1 MTRPQPIIP
10 HPMLN
15 PTPTSGLLRTAARC
29 LAAMVLLV
37 AGSVRVLAGND
48 PAPAFAD
55 PLLFVENAGQVVNT
69 EGALQPDVLY
79 TMEHGGLTVFVRN
92 NGLSYQFEHSKYS
105 DGTDGT
111 PLPDHISRVRTFY
124 ASHRV
129 DLNLVGARTDA
140 TVTREQVNKYFEQF
154 FLPQCQAGVRAAT
167 CERLTVHDV
176 YPNIDWVLY
185 VKDGGLKYDFVVRPG
200 GDPSAIAMRYEHMDG
215 LELDAA
221 GDLMLTTQL
230 GTVRDSRPTVVS
242 DGRDL
247 SARFVK
253 NAEGHM
259 TFAIDGYTPGSACVI
274 DPSVIWAGYYGTSG
288 TELGGSDVVT
298 DASGNVYMC
307 GSTDAAGSV
316 LNQGGYFT
324 SNQGQ
329 SDWYIVKWGP
339 GGAPRLWGTYY
350 GGPQNEGFFAF
361 GDADIDAH
369 LAICNG
375 ANAALYFTGT
385 TASTSTGAPFA
396 TLNTGAG
403 ACASSH
409 AFIIKFLLNGT
420 FQWSR
425 FYGGNTPCG
434 LGDFGCGIAVDAG
447 GGNIYVTGATMHS
460 NTLVAPVGFNS
471 FSGISDG
478 FLLRLNNLG
487 TVLWDRFMGDGVN
500 PVNGEDVGSQILYA
514 PDRTVVIGG
523 YTRSTT
529 GVALNAFQGTLQGPQ
544 DGWLSKYSATNGATI
559 WSTYYGGVDMGNGDH
574 IRDVAMDA
582 NYNIYTVGN
591 TASGNA
597 IATCAQ
603 QIVQGGGQDAFL
615 TKWTRQGMRVW
626 GTYCG
631 GAGNEWGF
639 GVCVDAQ
646 GYPYISGQTGSSGM
660 FLNGLTNYNGLNF
673 AVLNGWSDAFVAR
686 YTHTGQLMWRSY
698 YGGTGTDVSRALNFD
713 ASSGSIYLTGYST
726 ATGLATAGQW
736 NYTPG
741 AQLDALIAKI
751 DPVTNYGGV
760 LKLKPNA
767 ILGGAVPF
775 GVGCQMNDGLTTI
788 PLSQPYTNLGFPHT
802 GSEVTTAAVL
812 ATTGSN
818 AIVDWV
824 LLELRHPT
832 DNCQLVASRAALITV
847 MGAIVDVDGFSPI
860 TFNAPSGSYK
870 VALRHRNHL
879 GVMTNSALAFVSGG
893 PVVNVNLSAA
903 GTVMYT
909 TGGPARQTLPC
920 GQMALWPGNARTFDV
935 QPEQIHYPSD
945 GQAVLDRLGGNP
957 VATLNGYWT
966 EDVNMNF
973 QVKYTGG
980 SNDRDF
986 ILQTLGGN
994 PANVIIEQLPY

>member
-1 MTRPQPIIP
+1 
-10 HPMLN
+10 MLN
-15 PTPTSGLLRTAARC
+15 PTPTFGLLRTAARC
-29 LAAMVLLV
+29 LAVVIFLF
-37 AGSVRVLAGND
+37 AGFVRVHAGND
-48 PAPAFAD
+48 PPTAFAD

-105 DGTDGT
+105 DGSDGT
-111 PLPDHISRVRTFY
+111 PLPEHISRVRTFY

-129 DLNLVGARTDA
+129 DLDLVGARADA
-140 TVTREQVNKYFEQF
+140 TVTREQVNEYFEQF

-200 GDPSAIAMRYEHMDG
+200 GDPGAIAMRYEHMDG

-253 NAEGHM
+253 NAEGLV
-259 TFAIDGYTPGSACVI
+259 TFAIDGYTPGSACII
-274 DPSVIWAGYYGTSG
+274 DPSVIWAGYYGSNG
-288 TELGGSDVVT
+288 TEYGTDVVT
-298 DASGNVYMC
+298 DASGNVFMC
-307 GSTDAAGSV
+307 GATDGAGSV
-316 LNQGGYFT
+316 LNQGGYYT
-324 SNQGQ
+324 SMQGQ

-350 GGPQNEGFFAF
+350 GGPNNEGFFSA
-361 GDADIDAH
+361 GDADADGH
-369 LAICNG
+369 LALCNG
-375 ANAALYFTGT
+375 ANAALYFVGT
-385 TASTSTGAPFA
+385 TASTNLPPPFA

-409 AFIIKFLLNGT
+409 AFIIKFQLNGA
-420 FQWSR
+420 FVWSR
-425 FYGGNTPCG
+425 YYGGSAPCG
-434 LGDFGCGIAVDAG
+434 MGDYGCGIAVDAAG
-447 GGNIYVTGATMHS
+447 SNIYVTGT
-460 NTLVAPVGFNS
+460 TLHTNSLQAPIGFNS
-471 FSGISDG
+471 FGGISEG
-478 FLLRLNNLG
+478 FLLRLNNAG
-487 TVLWDRFMGDGVN
+487 TTIWDRYLGDGAN
-500 PVNGEDVGSQILYA
+500 SANGEDVGSAVSIA
-514 PDRTVVIGG
+514 PDRTVVVGG

-529 GVALNAFQGTLQGPQ
+529 GIALNAFQGTLQGPQ
-544 DGWLSKYSATNGATI
+544 DGWLSKYHMTTAASI
-559 WSTYYGGVDMGNGDH
+559 WSTYYGGTDLSNYDH
-574 IRDVAMDA
+574 IRDLAVDGS
-582 NYNIYTVGN
+582 NNIYTVGN
-591 TASGNA
+591 TSSLTG

-603 QIVQGGGQDAFL
+603 QITHGGGGQDAFL
-615 TKWTRQGMRVW
+615 TRWNKNGMRVW

-631 GAGNEWGF
+631 GSGAEWGF

-646 GYPYISGQTGSSGM
+646 GNPYISGQTGSSGM

-673 AVLNGWSDAFVAR
+673 AALNGFIDVFVAR
-686 YTHTGQLMWRSY
+686 YTPTGQLAWRSY
-698 YGGTGTDVSRALNFD
+698 YGATGSDASRALNFD
-713 ASSGSIYLTGYST
+713 ASSGSVYACGTST
-726 ATGLATAGQW
+726 AIGLATAGQW
-736 NYTPG
+736 NYTAG
-741 AQLDALIAKI
+741 APLDAFIAKI
-751 DPVTNYGGV
+751 DPATNYGGV

-767 ILGGAVPF
+767 ILGGAIPF
-775 GVGCQMNDGLTTI
+775 GVGCQMNDGLTSI
-788 PLSQPYTNLGFPHT
+788 PLAQPYTNLGFPHV

-832 DNCQLVASRAALITV
+832 DNCQIVASRAALITV

-860 TFNAPSGSYK
+860 VFNAPSGSYK

-893 PVVNVNLSAA
+893 PVVNLDFTIGA
-903 GTVMYT
+903 TILYT
-909 TGGPARQTLPC
+909 TGGPPRQSLAC
-920 GQMALWPGNARTFDV
+920 GKLALWPGNARTFDV

-945 GQAVLDRLGGNP
+945 QQAILDRLGGVPNA
-957 VATLNGYWT
+957 VLNGYWT
-966 EDVNMNF
+966 EDTNMNF
-973 QVKYTGG
+973 QVKYSGPG
-980 SNDRDF
+980 NDRDF

-994 PANVIIEQLPY
+994 PMNVIIEQLPY